1 MKKLNLNE
9 EFIKMQ
15 KVAGLITE
23 SNDDIFNNQ
32 YSVSDENY
40 EKMDNLVNKNDLD
53 KFMTSAASIM
63 KSLTDE
69 GFEVKDIFYYLYTR
83 LTSEI

>member
-1 MKKLNLNE
+1 MLPK

-23 SNDDIFNNQ
+23 SSNDIFNNQ

-53 KFMTSAASIM
+53 KFMTSAANMMS
-63 KSLTDE
+63 SLTDK